1 MSAIVIES
9 SNPKNLK
16 LLVALAEQLGE
27 SVKKLSQAQYEDI
40 QLSLFIKSEKTG
52 KEVSRED
59 VFKLLDAK

>member
-16 LLVALAEQLGE
+16 LLADIAKQLGE
-27 SVKKLSQAQYEDI
+27 SVKKLSHDQYEDI
-40 QLSLFIKSEKTG
+40 QLGMFIKSEKTG

-59 VFKLLDAK
+59 VFKLLDGK